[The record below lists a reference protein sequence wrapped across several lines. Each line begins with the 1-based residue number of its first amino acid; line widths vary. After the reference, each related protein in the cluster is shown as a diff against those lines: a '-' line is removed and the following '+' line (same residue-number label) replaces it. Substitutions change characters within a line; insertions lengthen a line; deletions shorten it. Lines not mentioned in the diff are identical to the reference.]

1 MPSSR
6 PSSPFGLDVFKLVTG
21 TTIAQIITIL
31 SSPILTRLYGPEAFG
46 FFALITSITSILGVI
61 VCLRYELSI
70 MLPKEDSEAAN
81 LLGLCLLCVVAVS
94 GLTALALYISGDA
107 FVALLKAPGLAPYLV
122 LIPAIVFVHG
132 CYLALNYWNSR
143 TKHFGRLSIARIT
156 SSLAS
161 TGTQLG
167 AGFAGYA
174 TGGSLI
180 VASLVGSTVS
190 TGVLGGQILRDDH
203 LLLRQSISWRG
214 ILDGL
219 KRYKK
224 FPLFDSWA
232 SLLNSISWQ
241 LPAFLLAAYFSPTV
255 VGFYALGLRI
265 IQLPMSL
272 IGSAISQVFFQRASV
287 AIHQGTL
294 ASVTESIFEVL
305 LKLGLFP
312 MLLIAVAGEN
322 LFLVIFGSVWS
333 EAGVYAQILS
343 IWAIVWFLS
352 SPLSTI
358 FAVREKIT
366 LGLGLSTLN
375 FGTRLAALVI
385 GGVMGSELLAIA
397 LFSLSG
403 IITYGTTCGI
413 SLRLA
418 GVPVGNIL
426 RTVLG
431 QVRRAGIFLIPV
443 VVIQFLF
450 PSPLYVVVTAALCAI
465 GYYLDVYFRD
475 PQFKKLTGTIMKKT

>member
-21 TTIAQIITIL
+21 TTIAQIITVL

-180 VASLVGSTVS
+180 VA
-190 TGVLGGQILRDDH
+190 R
-203 LLLRQSISWRG
+203 
-214 ILDGL
+214 
-219 KRYKK
+219 
-224 FPLFDSWA
+224 
-232 SLLNSISWQ
+232 
-241 LPAFLLAAYFSPTV
+241 
-255 VGFYALGLRI
+255 
-265 IQLPMSL
+265 
-272 IGSAISQVFFQRASV
+272 
-287 AIHQGTL
+287 
-294 ASVTESIFEVL
+294 
-305 LKLGLFP
+305 
-312 MLLIAVAGEN
+312 
-322 LFLVIFGSVWS
+322 
-333 EAGVYAQILS
+333 
-343 IWAIVWFLS
+343 
-352 SPLSTI
+352 
-358 FAVREKIT
+358 
-366 LGLGLSTLN
+366 
-375 FGTRLAALVI
+375 
-385 GGVMGSELLAIA
+385 
-397 LFSLSG
+397 
-403 IITYGTTCGI
+403 
-413 SLRLA
+413 
-418 GVPVGNIL
+418 
-426 RTVLG
+426 
-431 QVRRAGIFLIPV
+431 
-443 VVIQFLF
+443 
-450 PSPLYVVVTAALCAI
+450 
-465 GYYLDVYFRD
+465 
-475 PQFKKLTGTIMKKT
+475 

>member
-1 MPSSR
+1 M
-6 PSSPFGLDVFKLVTG
+6 
-21 TTIAQIITIL
+21 
-31 SSPILTRLYGPEAFG
+31 
-46 FFALITSITSILGVI
+46 
-61 VCLRYELSI
+61 
-70 MLPKEDSEAAN
+70 
-81 LLGLCLLCVVAVS
+81 
-94 GLTALALYISGDA
+94 
-107 FVALLKAPGLAPYLV
+107 
-122 LIPAIVFVHG
+122 
-132 CYLALNYWNSR
+132 
-143 TKHFGRLSIARIT
+143 
-156 SSLAS
+156 
-161 TGTQLG
+161 
-167 AGFAGYA
+167 
-174 TGGSLI
+174 
-180 VASLVGSTVS
+180 ASLVGSTVS

-214 ILDGL
+214 IFDGL

-358 FAVREKIT
+358 FAVREKLT

-403 IITYGTTCGI
+403 IITYGTTCSI

-418 GVPVGNIL
+418 GVTVGNVL
-426 RTVLG
+426 RTVLR
-431 QVRRAGIFLIPV
+431 QVRQAGFFLIPV

-475 PQFKKLTGTIMKKT
+475 PQFKKLTGTIMKRT